1 MSFYKITEQ
10 ESNHKNLEKKS
21 VSELVNAMHEEDNNA
36 LKAVNKVLPDVTSLI
51 ESIAPKIKE
60 GGRLFYIG
68 AGTSG
73 RLGVLDASECPPTFG
88 TPPEKVVGLV
98 AGGIPAL
105 YSSIEI
111 AEDDLSQA
119 WKDLSEHNITDGD
132 FVIGIAASGTTPYVV
147 GGLKACQD
155 NNISTG
161 CIVCNAN
168 SPLSKYADFKIEV
181 IVGPEFLTGSS
192 RLKAGTAQKLILN
205 MISTISMI
213 LDGHVRG
220 NKMID
225 MQMSNAKLNK
235 RARRIIMEEL
245 GVNEE
250 KANELILKY
259 KSIRSAIDNF
269 SNE

>member
-1 MSFYKITEQ
+1 MEFIKITEQ
-10 ESNHKNLEKKS
+10 ESNHKDLEKKS

-36 LKAVNKVLPDVTSLI
+36 LKAVNKVLPKITELI
-51 ESIAPKIKE
+51 KEIAPKIKS

-111 AEDDLSQA
+111 AEDDLTQA
-119 WKDLSEHNITDGD
+119 WKDLSEHNVTSND

-147 GGLKACQD
+147 GGLKQCQK

-168 SPLSKYADFKIEV
+168 SPLSEYADFKVEV

-225 MQMSNAKLNK
+225 MQMSNAKLNI
-235 RARRIIMEEL
+235 RARKIIMEEL
-245 GVNEE
+245 GIGQEE
-250 KANELILKY
+250 ANKLILKH
-259 KSIRSAIDNF
+259 KSIRKAIDNYL
-269 SNE
+269 NE

>member
-1 MSFYKITEQ
+1 MNSVNVTEQ
-10 ESNHKNLEKKS
+10 ESNHKDLEKKTIA
-21 VSELVNAMHEEDNNA
+21 ELVDAMHFEDNNA
-36 LKAVNKVLPDVTSLI
+36 LKAVNSVLPDVTELI
-51 ESIAPKIKE
+51 KNIVPKIRK

-88 TPPEKVVGLV
+88 TNPEKVVGLI

-111 AEDDLSQA
+111 AEDDLNQA
-119 WKDLSEHNITDGD
+119 WEDLSKNKIDKND
-132 FVIGIAASGTTPYVV
+132 FVIGIAASGSTPYVV
-147 GGLKACQD
+147 GGLKQCQAND
-155 NNISTG
+155 ISTA
-161 CIVCNAN
+161 CIVSNKN

-213 LDGHVRG
+213 LDGHVKG

-225 MQMSNAKLNK
+225 MQMTNEKLNK

-245 GVNEE
+245 GVDKE
-250 KANELILKY
+250 KANELILKH
-259 KSIRSAIDNF
+259 KSIRSVIDNH